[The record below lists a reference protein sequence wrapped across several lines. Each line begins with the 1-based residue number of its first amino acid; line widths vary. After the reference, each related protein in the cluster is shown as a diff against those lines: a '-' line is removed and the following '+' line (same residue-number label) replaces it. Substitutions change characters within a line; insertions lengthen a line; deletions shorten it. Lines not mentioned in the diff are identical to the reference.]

1 MRHQTLLNSLRWLME
16 KRKKENKNEMIAN
29 YKRLRAIQ
37 LHAGNFMQRRG
48 ESPKAS
54 CA

>member
-29 YKRLRAIQ
+29 KRLHAIQ
-37 LHAGNFMQRRG
+37 LRAGNFMRCCGQ
-48 ESPKAS
+48 SPKAS